1 MTSGNPAMPAL
12 KEQARRLLAAHELTN
27 ANLLWV
33 LEQEPAVEVLLDD
46 EERPGAVAL
55 LARAPTGEWQEPW
68 FPDLRRLWLEARDR
82 ECARAVLRR
91 LSAAEVLAVRI
102 HRDWLTEV
110 LAERYRLEPVQELVY
125 FRGDGQGFRP
135 TVSFPVAVEEV
146 LKPGV
151 AELLEQTGRTAA
163 GVRALVARCGGVYV
177 ARLAGVPVGVCCV
190 NVAKTAGISEIAAV
204 YVLEAFRRRGVG
216 QSLVSVAAQ
225 AIRARGRIPT
235 YCTHHDNLASQA
247 LVRSLG
253 FEQYQRV
260 LSAVARPHV
269 G

>member
-1 MTSGNPAMPAL
+1 MTSGNPATPAL

-46 EERPGAVAL
+46 EVHPGAVAL
-55 LARAPTGEWQEPW
+55 LARAPTGQWQQPRL
-68 FPDLRRLWLEARDR
+68 PDLRRLWLEARDR

-91 LSAAEVLAVRI
+91 LPAAEVLAARI
-102 HRDWLTEV
+102 HREWLTEV
-110 LAERYRLEPVQELVY
+110 LTERYRLEPVHELVY

-135 TVSFPVAVEEV
+135 KVSVPVLEEV

-177 ARLAGVPVGVCCV
+177 ARVAGVPVGVCCV
-190 NVAKTAGISEIAAV
+190 NAAKTAGISEIAAV
-204 YVLEAFRRRGVG
+204 YVLEEFRRRGVG
-216 QSLVSVAAQ
+216 QSLVSVAAE
-225 AIRARGRIPT
+225 AIRAQGRIPT

-260 LSAVARPHV
+260 LSAVARPRV
-269 G
+269 V